1 MEILALNMLD
11 VDAVA
16 GGDRAVS
23 VSDKIRC
30 CVFYV
35 TTKKKTRT

>member
-23 VSDKIRC
+23 VPDKVRC